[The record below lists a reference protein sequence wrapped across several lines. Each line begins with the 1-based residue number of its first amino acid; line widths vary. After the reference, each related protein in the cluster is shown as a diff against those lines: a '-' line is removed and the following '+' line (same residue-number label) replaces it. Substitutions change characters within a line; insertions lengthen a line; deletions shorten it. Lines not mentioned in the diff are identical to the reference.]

1 MPIPFTITAISGTYP
16 DMAVSYY
23 EKAYFNLIG
32 IFYPPGEPISPQWFR
47 RSPFAVVHSRPDL
60 PSFMGHFLAVA
71 AILGGVGWP

>member
-32 IFYPPGEPISPQWFR
+32 IFYLPGELISPQWFR
-47 RSPFAVVHSRPDL
+47 RSPFAVVHY
-60 PSFMGHFLAVA
+60 SFMGHFLAIA
-71 AILGGVGWP
+71 AILP